1 MAQEL
6 ASDEELMVRVA
17 AGDRLAYDALARRHL
32 NRVYAIA
39 RGMLKS
45 QTAAEDAAQDAF
57 TRLWIY
63 APRWAEGKAAF
74 TTWLYR
80 IVVNCCHDHLR
91 KTRQDRNSLEI
102 PEDLAENGPDGEAIY
117 AKRQQDERVK
127 AALQALPDRQRTA
140 VLLCYF
146 QGMTNPEAAAAMDMH
161 VKALEGLLV
170 RARKTLRGLLEE
182 ERARYG

>member
-1 MAQEL
+1 MA
-6 ASDEELMVRVA
+6 RVA
-17 AGDRLAYDALARRHL
+17 TGDRHAFDLLARRHL
-32 NRVYAIA
+32 NRVYSIA
-39 RGMLKS
+39 RGIVKA
-45 QTAAEDAAQDAF
+45 QNEAEDVAQEVF

-63 APRWAEGKAAF
+63 APRWQAGKAAF

-80 IVVNCCHDHLR
+80 IVVNACHDQLR
-91 KTRQDRNSLEI
+91 RTRQDRTSVEV
-102 PEDLAENGPDGEAIY
+102 PEDMAGAGPDGEQIFAR
-117 AKRQQDERVK
+117 RQQEDKIR
-127 AALQALPDRQRTA
+127 AALESLPERQRMA

-146 QGMTNPEAAAAMDMH
+146 QGLTNPEAAKAMDMH

>member
-1 MAQEL
+1 MT
-6 ASDEELMVRVA
+6 RVA
-17 AGDRLAYDALARRHL
+17 EGDRHAFDILTRRHL
-32 NRVYAIA
+32 NRVYSIA
-39 RGMLKS
+39 RGIVKA
-45 QTAAEDAAQDAF
+45 QADAEDVAQDVF

-80 IVVNCCHDHLR
+80 IVMNCCHDHLR
-91 KTRQDRNSLEI
+91 KTKRDRSSLEI
-102 PEDLAENGPDGEAIY
+102 PENVAGEGPDGEAVF

-127 AALQALPDRQRTA
+127 AALGTLPERQRMA

-146 QGMTNPEAAAAMDMH
+146 QGLTNPEAAAVMELH
-161 VKALEGLLV
+161 VKALEGLLA